1 MSGLYDRYKEGLGAE
16 EHDMVNDSFKIGL
29 LDLTALGTDV
39 EILSS
44 TDATPIVVTTQA
56 AHGLSN
62 GDSVTISNHETN
74 TAANGYWKVANITS
88 TTVELVGSVS
98 NGVGGNTGYMMDLT
112 NDTIWTDVSAALV
125 DTEEIIATPTFT
137 NGVFDDDGSNITFT
151 AVTGN
156 DCQALEIYNDTP
168 TSPLADPLVACID
181 DATGLP
187 VIPNSGDI
195 TVTFDTA
202 GIFAL

>member
-1 MSGLYDRYKEGLGAE
+1 MSGLYDRYKEGLGE
-16 EHDMVNDSFKIGL
+16 KEHDMTTDTIVIGL

-39 EILSS
+39 EIASS
-44 TDATPIVVTTQA
+44 TNATPIVVTTTA

-62 GDSVTISNHETN
+62 GDSVTISNHEVNTN
-74 TAANGYWKVANITS
+74 ANGYWKVAGITS
-88 TTVELVGSVS
+88 TTAQLVGSGG

-112 NDTIWTDVSAALV
+112 NDTAWADVSAALV
-125 DTEEIIATPTFT
+125 DTVETIATPTFT
-137 NGVFDDDGSNITFT
+137 SGVFDDDGSNITFT

-156 DCQALEIYNDTP
+156 PCQALEIYNDTP
-168 TSPLADPLVACID
+168 TTPIADPLVACID

-187 VIPNSGDI
+187 VTPNSGDI